1 MKFTILIA
9 GLLGVFLAPAL
20 ADYNINISDEGN
32 SVGSGQQSVSV
43 NNEHNVA
50 NVDNNNGWDSWN
62 SIWDYGTTCNFHSL
76 KIGFAATRLFA
87 KKLCIVHEINKEAV
101 PPIHVLDA
109 LVKEKKL
116 QGKGPGGPPPK
127 SLVYSVNPNRV
138 DDLNKF
144 GKSITNMCRK
154 IPTYLAEEI
163 RGLHDG
169 QNIDSRKLRLA
180 LGLTDTQIFKQVT

>member
-1 MKFTILIA
+1 TKMYLQKNCNIKSFSISYK
-9 GLLGVFLAPAL
+9 PQ
-20 ADYNINISDEGN
+20 NINISDEGN

-62 SIWDYGTTCNFHSL
+62 SIWDYGT
-76 KIGFAATRLFA
+76 GFAATRLFA

-109 LVKEKKL
+109 LAKEKKL
-116 QGKGPGGPPPK
+116 INGYLSLTRKGPGGPPPK
-127 SLVYSVNPNRV
+127 SLVYSVNPNQV

-163 RGLHDG
+163 RGESLLFSLGICFKTDIFG
-169 QNIDSRKLRLA
+169 ILNISLCGKVVA
-180 LGLTDTQIFKQVT
+180 